1 MDSKVE
7 DKIVRQIEKN
17 LSNNINESLF
27 LTGRVY
33 EKDNNKAIGISTFN
47 SPETISNSA
56 EMQEDNPAVSFEYI
70 NQSPTNLSRAEYIR
84 QARDACLRQISSIQ
98 ISARA
103 YEVNYPEADL
113 QSTEQLN
120 RKKTKAMRLFQEGSI
135 AEDVL
140 PEENTP
146 QEIASFRYLIIRT
159 ICAIV
164 LFLSIFIFDKFDFKV
179 GNFTPKVIQE
189 YVTGNDSLQ
198 DLEDLLVTWLD

>member
-84 QARDACLRQISSIQ
+84 QAREACLRQISSIQ

>member
-47 SPETISNSA
+47 SPEIISNSA
-56 EMQEDNPAVSFEYI
+56 ELQQDNPAVSFEYI
-70 NQSPTNLSRAEYIR
+70 NQSPTTLSRAEYIR
-84 QARDACLRQISSIQ
+84 QAREACLRQISSIQ
-98 ISARA
+98 SSARA
-103 YEVNYPEADL
+103 YEVNYPEEDL
-113 QSTEQLN
+113 QSSEQLN
-120 RKKTKAMRLFQEGSI
+120 RKKSKALRLFQEGSI

-140 PEENTP
+140 PKEDTP

-164 LFLSIFIFDKFDFKV
+164 LFLSIFIFDKFDFKI